1 MTAFVA
7 KLVVKQEKAEDF
19 ERFQTEL
26 RDLTHAHEPD
36 TPVYEL
42 IRSRDDKNVYLCV
55 ATFTDE
61 AAFDYHMQTDFH
73 DRLVPGIVDCLAEE
87 MELSFYDI
95 VGNPQRGPAAQ

>member
-7 KLVVKQEKAEDF
+7 KLVVKPDMAQQF
-19 ERFQTEL
+19 ERLQTEL
-26 RDLTHAHEPD
+26 RELTHAKEPD

-42 IRSRDDKNVYLCV
+42 IRSRDEPNVYLCV

-73 DRLVPGIVDCLAEE
+73 DRLVPGILECLAEE
-87 MELSFYDI
+87 MDLGFYDI
-95 VGNPQRGPAAQ
+95 IGTPHRAS